1 MQPLAAN
8 QIDCH
13 WGIFSNFEWAEKLNE
28 FITSVP
34 GLVFIAGKKPHLSPP
49 HFYSVY
55 VCVCVRVIVYKYD
68 RPGYNDQHRLFCK
81 YKYSMPIRSR
91 LAIFNQP
98 HMIHFVVCSNG
109 QIYYAKKKRSL
120 FCMLLLILFDC
131 RAALLHLFI
140 FWIKHLDLTI
150 QFQVWK
156 YGCVCTVPFSPFV
169 EWNELMN
176 CLISISF

>member
-1 MQPLAAN
+1 M
-8 QIDCH
+8 
-13 WGIFSNFEWAEKLNE
+13 
-28 FITSVP
+28 P

-98 HMIHFVVCSNG
+98 HMIHFVVCVPMGKFIMRKKTFFVLYAAIDFVRLSRG
-109 QIYYAKKKRSL
+109 ASTFIYFL
-120 FCMLLLILFDC
+120 
-131 RAALLHLFI
+131 
-140 FWIKHLDLTI
+140 
-150 QFQVWK
+150 
-156 YGCVCTVPFSPFV
+156 
-169 EWNELMN
+169 N
-176 CLISISF
+176 